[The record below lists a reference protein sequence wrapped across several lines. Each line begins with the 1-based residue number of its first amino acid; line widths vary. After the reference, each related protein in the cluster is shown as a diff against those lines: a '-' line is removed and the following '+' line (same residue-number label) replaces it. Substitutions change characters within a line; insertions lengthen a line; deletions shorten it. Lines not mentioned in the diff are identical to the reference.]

1 MIRMK
6 VINRLLVAT
15 GLVLFTCGMLNA
27 QVHTDQNGLKTSVV
41 KNLRANGNQAIRY
54 TVAEVAMNSHH
65 WQQSG
70 FILVELFHIRYEA
83 GYEKYKIQMGYGDGT
98 GTSIP
103 SVKLLESYG
112 RSHNAKLE
120 IGSTYPS
127 GTSLGGYDNV
137 IVPIHVDVKYYSNY
151 SIKLTYVLN
160 KVDELSGCDQIKIHE
175 TPIGVNIANFS
186 APLVDH
192 SDENFA
198 MKNGTVSEDLD
209 VKGIINA
216 SEIQVTAQTADFV
229 FEPDYNLRPL
239 DEVEAFVKENK
250 HLPEIP
256 SAKQMEA
263 EGVNVAEMNKLLLQK
278 VEELTLYVIEQEKEI
293 STLKANEKKIVNLE
307 KAIEVLSRKLNSIN

>member
-1 MIRMK
+1 MK